1 MSESSVPGLVE
12 HLFRHEAGRLIAGL
26 GRRLGS
32 AHLDLAEEA
41 VQDALLLA
49 LRQWPFVGV
58 PANPAAWL
66 SQTARHRALDR
77 LRRRAAFARA
87 TDRLA
92 DLVPRVAA
100 EPEPD
105 ERLDDQLAMIFA
117 CCHPQLTS
125 EGQVALTLKV
135 VCGFSTAEIARAFLV
150 DEPTMAQRIVRAKRS
165 LRETTVEFAV
175 PPPREIAER
184 LDSVLQ
190 VLYLLF
196 NEGYSAHQGEDLV
209 RQDLC
214 AESLRLAMLL
224 TDRPDTALPR
234 THALVA
240 LLCFHTSRLPA
251 RVNGAGELLRLADQ
265 DRSQW
270 DRRFV
275 FAGLRHLD
283 RASEGDEMSA
293 YHIEAGIAAIHAQ
306 AESDAATNWPQ
317 VLWLYDRLMECRPS
331 AIVALN
337 RAVAVARVHGP
348 VQGLAVLAAISGELQ
363 NYYLLHAVR
372 ADLHRQL
379 AKCDEAAADCRRAL
393 ECSCSEPERRYLQA
407 RLAECDSLNGTVPA
421 LQGNEFV
428 ESIG

>member
-12 HLFRHEAGRLIAGL
+12 HLFRHEAGRMIAGL

-58 PANPAAWL
+58 PENPAAWL
-66 SQTARHRALDR
+66 SRTARHCALDR

-92 DLVPRVAA
+92 ELVPRVAA
-100 EPEPD
+100 LPEPD
-105 ERLDDQLAMIFA
+105 EQLDDQLAMIFA
-117 CCHPQLTS
+117 CCHPALPS
-125 EGQVALTLKV
+125 EGRVALTLKV
-135 VCGFSTAEIARAFLV
+135 VCGFSTAEIARAFLI
-150 DEPTMAQRIVRAKRS
+150 DETTMAQRIVRAKRL
-165 LRETTVEFAV
+165 LRETSAEFAV
-175 PPPREIAER
+175 PPPNELAER

-209 RQDLC
+209 RHDLC
-214 AESLRLAMLL
+214 NESLRLALML
-224 TDRPDTALPR
+224 TNRADTAQPK

-240 LLCFHTSRLPA
+240 LLCFHASRLPA
-251 RVNGAGELLRLADQ
+251 RVDGAGELLRLADQ

-270 DRRFV
+270 DRRFM

-283 RASEGDEMSA
+283 RASEGNEMSA

-317 VLWLYDRLMECRPS
+317 ILWLYDRLMECRPS
-331 AIVALN
+331 PVVALN
-337 RAVAVARVHGP
+337 RAVAVARVEGAER
-348 VQGLAVLAAISGELQ
+348 GLAELAAMNGELPK
-363 NYYLLHAVR
+363 YYLLHAVR

-379 AKCDEAAADCRRAL
+379 GHDTKAAEHYRAALDCT
-393 ECSCSEPERRYLQA
+393 CTEPERRFLSL
-407 RLAECDSLNGTVPA
+407 RLAECAPDDDSGRGVTE
-421 LQGNEFV
+421 G
-428 ESIG
+428 